1 MKLPVKLLVAAA
13 LTLSL
18 AACGPSENK
27 NASSASSGKPVTL
40 FQWEDY
46 MDPPFYAEYEAKY
59 HEKPNVAIFADED
72 EAFAKMRGGYK
83 PDVMGPCYY
92 EFPRWREAG
101 LIQPI
106 DTAKLKNWTK
116 ISPTLRNLPGIS
128 AGGTKVWF
136 VPHYWGNTSITFR
149 TDLAPEYVASQ
160 SWNILFDPKYKGRVS
175 VLDGVDDTVPFIA
188 HMIGIDAYKMTPAQ
202 YDQVKAKLRELIKQT
217 RTVTSDDTALAQGLA
232 SGEIVAAM
240 SWRVTYATM
249 HRESKNIAYMNPP
262 GGLFTYVCGLVMH
275 KNPADE
281 AKAYALIDSSLSDA
295 AALYTIEHI
304 GDGPANETVLSKVP
318 DKVFTEI
325 GMPRDVETFLK
336 SGIFQER
343 LPDKDKIVN
352 DWTEI
357 RAGLCEPRQSNFGR
371 NMRKSQERLRFLTF
385 STNAVRSACVSVARL
400 SFIMASVSA
409 SSAMSAAWTAAS
421 AAAILSGV

>member
-1 MKLPVKLLVAAA
+1 MKLPVKLLVGAAVA
-13 LTLSL
+13 LSL

-27 NASSASSGKPVTL
+27 NASSASPGKPVTL

-46 MDPPFYAEYEAKY
+46 MNPPFYADYQKTY
-59 HEKPNVAIFADED
+59 NEKPNVAIFADED
-72 EAFAKMRGGYK
+72 EAFAKMRAGYK
-83 PDVMGPCYY
+83 PDVMGPCSY

-106 DTAKLKNWTK
+106 DTARLKNWNK

-136 VPHYWGNTSITFR
+136 VPHYFGNTSITFR
-149 TDLAPEYVASQ
+149 TDLAPEYVKSQ

-175 VLDGVDDTVPFIA
+175 VLDGVADTIPFIA
-188 HMIGIDAYKMTPAQ
+188 HMIGIDAYHMTPAQ
-202 YDQVKAKLRELIKQT
+202 YDQVKAKLRDLIKQT

-232 SGEIVAAM
+232 SGELVAAM
-240 SWRVTYATM
+240 TWRATYASL
-249 HRESKNIAYMNPP
+249 HREGKPVAYMRPP
-262 GGLFTYVCGLVMH
+262 GGIFTFVCGLVMH
-275 KNPADE
+275 KDPSDE

-304 GDGPANETVLSKVP
+304 GDGPANETVLGKVP
-318 DKVFTEI
+318 DKVFTDI

-343 LPDKDKIVN
+343 LPDKDKLVN

-357 RAGLCEPRQSNFGR
+357 RAGL
-371 NMRKSQERLRFLTF
+371 
-385 STNAVRSACVSVARL
+385 
-400 SFIMASVSA
+400 
-409 SSAMSAAWTAAS
+409 
-421 AAAILSGV
+421 